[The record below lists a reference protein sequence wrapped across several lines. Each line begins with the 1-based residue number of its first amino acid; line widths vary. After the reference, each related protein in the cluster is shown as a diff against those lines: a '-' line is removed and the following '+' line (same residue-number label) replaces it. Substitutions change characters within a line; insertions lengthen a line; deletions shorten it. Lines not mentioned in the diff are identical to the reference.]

1 MAHSLSNSQARSVA
15 RNKLLH
21 ALKKSKV
28 LAGILPIWQGEYDNF
43 EKEILKSK
51 IEWLQPGDLTEI
63 ILYCFV
69 ELPETLRK
77 DGPLVDSLNEEQ
89 ITMLVDRVLQLLEEP
104 GGYWFK
110 FPLPQIELDDDV
122 QLSEHVWLTKFNND
136 SISSIPL
143 GTLPFNGGASLK
155 VFGSGYVT
163 QKRNQS
169 AFVDAIR
176 KLRWTLHL
184 AAMNRFTTL
193 KPKMKSGL
201 ALALGGQNSSDIFE
215 ISYEC
220 DRPNP
225 LAISRLT
232 LGIGLSKYLSEL
244 SFTDG
249 EWAKTKNASLQAHLG
264 QPLSMLS
271 DPIAED
277 NVASIRRSL
286 EWAFD
291 SRIDE
296 DEHMRFMKTC
306 IGLEAAI
313 AEQAE
318 DVGITEQL
326 ADRCAFILDRTPT
339 AREET
344 RVLMRKIYKLRSK
357 LVHGAANRLSG
368 EDRAL
373 ADRAESI
380 LDLVL
385 NLEIN
390 AVMSWY
396 TKLGSKSN

>member
-1 MAHSLSNSQARSVA
+1 MVHSLSNSQARSVA
-15 RNKLLH
+15 RSKLLH
-21 ALKKSKV
+21 AFRKSNILSGV
-28 LAGILPIWQGEYDNF
+28 LPIWQAEYDQF

-51 IEWLQPGDLTEI
+51 IEWLQPGDLAEI
-63 ILYCFV
+63 ILYCFI
-69 ELPETLRK
+69 ELPESLRK
-77 DGPLVDSLNEEQ
+77 DGPLVASLNEQQ
-89 ITMLVDRVLQLLEEP
+89 IDMLVDRVLHLLAEP

-110 FPLPQIELDDDV
+110 FPLPQINLEDDV
-122 QLSEHVWLTKFNND
+122 QLSAHVWLTKFNGN
-136 SISSIPL
+136 SISSTTL
-143 GTLPFNGGASLK
+143 GILPFNDGASLK
-155 VFGSGYVT
+155 VFGRGYVT

-184 AAMNRFTTL
+184 AAMKRFTTL
-193 KPKMKSGL
+193 KPREKSGL
-201 ALALGGQNSSDIFE
+201 ALALGGKSSSDIFE

-249 EWAKTKNASLQAHLG
+249 EWTKTKKSSLQAHLG
-264 QPLSMLS
+264 QPLSMLF
-271 DPIAED
+271 DPIAEN

-357 LVHGAANRLSG
+357 LVHGAANGLSG

-373 ADRAESI
+373 ADRAETI

-396 TKLGSKSN
+396 SKIGSESN